1 LFFQFAGLIEQHR
14 ASLAPLETLDN
25 GKPHGDSDFDIGMAI
40 DCLRYFAGWSDKI
53 HGDTIPVDGNFM
65 SITRKEPVGV
75 VGSIIPWNYP
85 VLMAAWKLAPALA
98 TGCVIILKVN
108 ILMLH
113 NISYL
118 MRMISLRSKHR

>member
-53 HGDTIPVDGNFM
+53 HGNTIPVDGNFM

-85 VLMAAWKLAPALA
+85 VFIRGL
-98 TGCVIILKVN
+98 
-108 ILMLH
+108 
-113 NISYL
+113 
-118 MRMISLRSKHR
+118 SLY